1 MVFLNL
7 FFSLTVVRA
16 RMERERARLAE
27 LERRRRVE
35 RLERARLERE
45 RKAREAL
52 AKKNNKK
59 RK

>member
-1 MVFLNL
+1 
-7 FFSLTVVRA
+7 
-16 RMERERARLAE
+16 MERERARVAE
-27 LERRRRVE
+27 VARRRVE
-35 RLERARLERE
+35 RETARRLERE